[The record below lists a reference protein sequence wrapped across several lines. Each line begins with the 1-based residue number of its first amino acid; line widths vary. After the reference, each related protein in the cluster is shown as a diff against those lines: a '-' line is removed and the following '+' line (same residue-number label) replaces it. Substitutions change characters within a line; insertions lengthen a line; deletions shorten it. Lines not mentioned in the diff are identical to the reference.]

1 MEVFNMFTG
10 LLPIGSVVLVG
21 DSTKKV
27 MIIGVCQKSS
37 DGRIF
42 DYSGVVYP
50 EGFLDPQKMF
60 LFNNDQIT
68 QVAALG
74 YQDAEQLAFKEK
86 VDVAIVN
93 LRNSQKGE

>member
-1 MEVFNMFTG
+1 MFTG
-10 LLPIGSVVLVG
+10 LLPIGSVVVIG

-27 MIIGVCQKSS
+27 MVIGVCQKST

-50 EGFLDPQKMF
+50 EGFLDPKKMF

-68 QVAALG
+68 QIAALG

-86 VDVAIVN
+86 VDVAIVDLKN
-93 LRNSQKGE
+93 RKEGK

>member
-1 MEVFNMFTG
+1 MLTG
-10 LLPIGSVVLVG
+10 LLPIGSVVVVG

-27 MIIGVCQKSS
+27 MIIGVCQKST

-42 DYSGVVYP
+42 DYSGVVFP

-68 QVAALG
+68 QIAALG

-93 LRNSQKGE
+93 LRNGQE

>member
-1 MEVFNMFTG
+1 MFTG
-10 LLPIGSVVLVG
+10 LLPIGSVVVIG

-42 DYSGVVYP
+42 DYSGVVFP

-68 QVAALG
+68 QIAALG

-93 LRNSQKGE
+93 LRNGQEEK

>member
-1 MEVFNMFTG
+1 MFTG
-10 LLPIGSVVLVG
+10 LLPIGSVVVVG

-27 MIIGVCQKSS
+27 MIIGVCQKST

-60 LFNNDQIT
+60 LFNNNQIT

-93 LRNSQKGE
+93 IRNSNGEK

>member
-1 MEVFNMFTG
+1 MFTG
-10 LLPIGSVVLVG
+10 LLPIGSVVVVG

-27 MIIGVCQKSS
+27 MIIGVCQKST

-42 DYSGVVYP
+42 DYSGVVFP

-68 QVAALG
+68 QIAALG

-93 LRNSQKGE
+93 LRNGQEEK

>member
-1 MEVFNMFTG
+1 MFAG
-10 LLPIGSVVLVG
+10 LLPIGSVVVVG

-27 MIIGVCQKSS
+27 MIIGVCQKST

-60 LFNNDQIT
+60 LFNNEQIT
-68 QVAALG
+68 HISALG

-86 VDVAIVN
+86 VDIAIVN
-93 LRNSQKGE
+93 LRNGKEGE

>member
-1 MEVFNMFTG
+1 MFTG
-10 LLPIGSVVLVG
+10 LLPIGSVVIVG

-27 MIIGVCQKSS
+27 MIIGVCQKST

-68 QVAALG
+68 QIAALG

-86 VDVAIVN
+86 VDVAIVKI
-93 LRNSQKGE
+93 RNSNGEN

>member
-1 MEVFNMFTG
+1 MFTG

-60 LFNNDQIT
+60 LFNNEQIT
-68 QVAALG
+68 QVYALG

-93 LRNSQKGE
+93 LRNGQKGE

>member
-1 MEVFNMFTG
+1 MFTG

>member
-1 MEVFNMFTG
+1 M
-10 LLPIGSVVLVG
+10 IAR
-21 DSTKKV
+21 KKV

-50 EGFLDPQKMF
+50 EGFLDPKKMF

-68 QVAALG
+68 QIAALS

-93 LRNSQKGE
+93 LRNGQKGE

>member
-1 MEVFNMFTG
+1 MFTG

-27 MIIGVCQKSS
+27 MVIGVCQKSS

-60 LFNNDQIT
+60 LFNNEQIT
-68 QVAALG
+68 QVYALG

-86 VDVAIVN
+86 VDVAIVKLKN
-93 LRNSQKGE
+93 GEEVE

>member
-1 MEVFNMFTG
+1 MFTG
-10 LLPIGSVVLVG
+10 LLPIGSVVVVG

-27 MIIGVCQKSS
+27 MIIGVCQKST

-50 EGFLDPQKMF
+50 EGFLDSQKMF

-68 QVAALG
+68 QIAALG

-93 LRNSQKGE
+93 IRNGQKGE

>member
-1 MEVFNMFTG
+1 MFTG

-21 DSTKKV
+21 NSTKKV

-50 EGFLDPQKMF
+50 EGFLDPKKMF
-60 LFNNDQIT
+60 LFNNEQIT
-68 QVAALG
+68 QVYALG

-86 VDVAIVN
+86 VDAAIVK
-93 LRNSQKGE
+93 LRKDKEVE